1 MVKHVTLHRLT
12 VQNELM
18 DLFQDSNILNYELKM
33 QLIDP
38 RGEVE
43 MGLGDGVTREVF
55 CLFFKEFMPG
65 NMIGFQE
72 KVPSLRHDMTQCLW
86 ISIARILL
94 YSLRNDYFPLS
105 LSPTFLVSTLFGD
118 ENVNPSMLLDSFQN
132 YVSMD
137 EKETIKET
145 LSHFDESEELLDLL
159 SSYRCFRKP
168 TKDNIKNILV
178 EIAHQEI
185 IQKPRYV
192 SNCFSQEFKRYKL
205 PSQLQSVSN
214 LFEFYTQRKPTSK
227 KVIKALTFDVA
238 NDQERIV
245 QGHLCRY
252 LKCLDLTELKKFLHY
267 TTGGDI
273 MPAHGINVI
282 FVANQLPRAPV
293 SRICVPQLEISDSYS
308 SYNELAQEF
317 NHILNNKDSF
327 LLSFV

>member
-1 MVKHVTLHRLT
+1 
-12 VQNELM
+12 
-18 DLFQDSNILNYELKM
+18 
-33 QLIDP
+33 
-38 RGEVE
+38 
-43 MGLGDGVTREVF
+43 
-55 CLFFKEFMPG
+55 
-65 NMIGFQE
+65 
-72 KVPSLRHDMTQCLW
+72 
-86 ISIARILL
+86 
-94 YSLRNDYFPLS
+94 
-105 LSPTFLVSTLFGD
+105 
-118 ENVNPSMLLDSFQN
+118 
-132 YVSMD
+132 MD

-168 TKDNIKNILV
+168 TKDNIKNILA

-205 PSQLQSVSN
+205 PSELQSV
-214 LFEFYTQRKPTSK
+214 K

-245 QGHLCRY
+245 QGHFCRS
-252 LKCLDLTELKKFLHY
+252 LKCLDLTDLKKFLHY

-273 MPAHGINVI
+273 LPVHGINVI

-293 SRICVPQLEISDSYS
+293 SRICVPQLETSDSYS
-308 SYNELAQEF
+308 LYNELAQEF

-327 LLSFV
+327 LLFFV